1 MHRPP
6 AVSYTVGRSSGHLVL
21 VALLVCAAVAAT
33 VLLAQSA
40 APPLTKWVVL
50 SILTFSALL
59 ALAGWLRSCTGVLRW
74 DGEAWLWTGF
84 GDVAVNHS
92 ALVLDFQQL
101 MLLKL
106 YSEDGAV
113 AWLWLQGANGNR
125 QWLALRRAIV
135 AANHRIPPQSHNSLA
150 PEGDRL

>member
-1 MHRPP
+1 MPRPP

-21 VALLVCAAVAAT
+21 VVVLVCAAVAAT

-40 APPLTKWVVL
+40 TPPLTKWVAR
-50 SILTFSALL
+50 SILTLSALL
-59 ALAGWLRSCTGVLRW
+59 ALAGWWRSGIGVLRW
-74 DGEAWLWTGF
+74 DGQGWLWTGF
-84 GDVAVNHS
+84 GDIAVHHN

-101 MLLKL
+101 ILLKL
-106 YSEDGAV
+106 VSEDGAI

-135 AANHRIPPQSHNSLA
+135 AASHRTPQQSHDSPA

>member
-1 MHRPP
+1 M
-6 AVSYTVGRSSGHLVL
+6 
-21 VALLVCAAVAAT
+21 AVAAT

-40 APPLTKWVVL
+40 AIPLSKWGVLILL
-50 SILTFSALL
+50 SISTLL
-59 ALAGWLRSCTGVLRW
+59 ALQGWWRSSAGVLRW

-84 GDVAVNHS
+84 GDVAVRHS

-101 MLLKL
+101 ILLKL
-106 YSEDGAV
+106 FSEDGAI
-113 AWLWLQGANGNR
+113 AWLWLQRANGNR

-135 AANHRIPPQSHNSLA
+135 AANHRTPPQSQDRFA